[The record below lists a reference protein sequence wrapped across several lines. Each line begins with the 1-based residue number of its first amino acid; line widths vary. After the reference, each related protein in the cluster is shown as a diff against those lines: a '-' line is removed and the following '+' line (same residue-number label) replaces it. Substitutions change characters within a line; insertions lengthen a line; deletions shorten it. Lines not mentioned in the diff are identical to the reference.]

1 MNLSQTVIEKYF
13 TVKHK
18 GKTYYIDFINSDD
31 AILLG
36 NRDYW
41 EVLNEELEYI
51 DDINLINKLVNYC
64 IKHFDDYK
72 PKINHL

>member
-1 MNLSQTVIEKYF
+1 MKLLQTVIQKFF
-13 TVKHK
+13 TVTNR

-31 AILLG
+31 EILLG

-41 EVLNEELEYI
+41 EILDEEWEEVNKKLKI
-51 DDINLINKLVNYC
+51 KLINFC

-72 PKINHL
+72 PDPDDC